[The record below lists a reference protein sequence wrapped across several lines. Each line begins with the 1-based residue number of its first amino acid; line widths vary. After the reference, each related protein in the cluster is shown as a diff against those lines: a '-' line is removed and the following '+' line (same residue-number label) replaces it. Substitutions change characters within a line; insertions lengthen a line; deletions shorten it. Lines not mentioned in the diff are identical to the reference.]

1 MSDAM
6 DEMRNAAWVH
16 LRHPVTGDAPD
27 DDAIEAAIAAALAA
41 APTVG
46 VYLCEKRTKE
56 NHGKAFLT
64 HVLHKHRTKDGSIC
78 PGPHRILLIKPEVKL

>member
-1 MSDAM
+1 MSKMHAV
-6 DEMRNAAWVH
+6 DEVNDEYDRRDSYAE
-16 LRHPVTGDAPD
+16 GYD
-27 DDAIEAAIAAALAA
+27 DGIAAAFAA
-41 APTVG
+41 APTIG